1 MLDFLI
7 LVLQETILQSSYLI
21 SANFSISSQ
30 QLPSHTNKATVA
42 GTREEEK
49 KGVIQEEGKGAAVL
63 CPGHSG
69 EKWFFFPIL
78 WKTPKQNGRTDSVRT
93 TSDGRK

>member
-42 GTREEEK
+42 GTREEEE
-49 KGVIQEEGKGAAVL
+49 KGVTQEEGKDAQDTVERKG
-63 CPGHSG
+63 S
-69 EKWFFFPIL
+69 FFQFFGKP
-78 WKTPKQNGRTDSVRT
+78 QNKMAKHSVRT
-93 TSDGRK
+93 TSDGRR